1 MKKLLLGSL
10 FITLISSVSFSQ
22 GIKYTKNDTIK
33 YIVKNDLF
41 RFFGGTFWTGAEFPL
56 NNRKS
61 ILINGIATY
70 GSSLGSSK
78 ENIGYGAEM
87 QYRSYLGKGSF
98 QTNFPIY
105 LASQFM
111 FRRIDT
117 YQQNTIYNYDNVLM
131 KENTTT
137 TETKSSYNVYYFG
150 VLLGCQMFVNQIF
163 TIDVN
168 FGGGLR
174 LSQIDEEKSFTR
186 YKSISDLDYSGVI
199 PRFGVTIGIIQHKY

>member
-1 MKKLLLGSL
+1 MKKIVLGTL
-10 FITLISSVSFSQ
+10 FIAFFGTMSFAQ

-33 YIVKNDLF
+33 YIVKNDIL

-61 ILINGIATY
+61 ILVNGIATY
-70 GSSLGSSK
+70 GSSMGSSK
-78 ENIGYGAEM
+78 ENIGYGAEL

-111 FRRIDT
+111 FRRIDS
-117 YQQNTIYNYDNVLM
+117 YEQNINYAFDNVLM
-131 KENTTT
+131 KDISTT
-137 TETKSSYNVYYFG
+137 TETKSSFNVYYFG
-150 VLLGCQMFVNQIF
+150 VLLGCQLFVNQIF
-163 TIDVN
+163 TVDVN

-174 LSQIDEEKSFTR
+174 LSQVDGEKSFTR
-186 YKSISDLDYSGVI
+186 YKGISDLDYSGVI
-199 PRFGVTIGIIQHKY
+199 PRFGLTIGIIQH